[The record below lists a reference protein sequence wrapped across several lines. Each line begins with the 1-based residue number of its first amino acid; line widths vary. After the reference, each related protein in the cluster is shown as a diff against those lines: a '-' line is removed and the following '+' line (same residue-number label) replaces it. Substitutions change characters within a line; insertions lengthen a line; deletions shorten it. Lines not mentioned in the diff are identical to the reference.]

1 MRVHFA
7 VLLAIVVGCH
17 KPEHEEAVPTV
28 VVRCVPAQ
36 VGAVDESVVLRGRIA
51 PPPGGD
57 LSVASQ
63 VPGRIVQVAAHE
75 GQHIA
80 RGELVASID
89 DAATR
94 DAVRQAEAGLAQAH
108 AADVNAVATLERTR
122 ALVTRGIAAKQEL
135 DDATAKADNAKAG
148 VNAAVAAAD
157 LARRTLGRV
166 DVRSSFD
173 GVVTRVWRGPGALV
187 DGTAATPI
195 IQLAASAAVEFVAEA
210 TGREL
215 VALREGQTA
224 KVELGDGYAKFE
236 GALRTR
242 PTALDPATGLAQV
255 RIAVTPQGATLP
267 LGSLGRV
274 VIVTA
279 HRDDVLQIPSAAL
292 RGAVADGSEAA
303 VCKDGKIELRTLTV
317 GWRDDKTVEVL
328 KGLSKTDRVAI
339 DHVLGLENGTPI
351 AENAH
356 PVPEAK

>member
-1 MRVHFA
+1 MRGAVFFA
-7 VLLAIVVGCH
+7 AVVGGVLALGSGCRH
-17 KPEHEEAVPTV
+17 AAEHEEAAPPV
-28 VVRCVPAQ
+28 VVRCVAPV
-36 VGAVDESVVLRGRIA
+36 VGGVDESVALRGRIA

-63 VPGRIVQVAAHE
+63 VPGRIVQVAARE

-89 DAATR
+89 DAATK
-94 DAVRQAEAGLAQAH
+94 DAVRQAEAALAQAR
-108 AADVNAVATLERTR
+108 AADVNAVATLDRTK

-135 DDATAKADNAKAG
+135 DDATAKAENAKAG

-195 IQLAASAAVEFVAEA
+195 IQLAASASVEFVAEA

-215 VALREGQTA
+215 VVLREGQAA
-224 KVELGDGYAKFE
+224 KGELGDGFARFE
-236 GALRTR
+236 GALRAR
-242 PTALDPATGLAQV
+242 PTALDPATGLASV
-255 RIAVTPQGATLP
+255 RIAVTPSDATLP

-274 VIVTA
+274 VIATA
-279 HRDDVLQIPSAAL
+279 HREGVLQIPTAAL

-303 VCKDGKIELRTLTV
+303 VCKDGKIELRTLQV

-328 KGLSKTDRVAI
+328 KGLEPADKVAI

-351 AENAH
+351 AE
-356 PVPEAK
+356 AK